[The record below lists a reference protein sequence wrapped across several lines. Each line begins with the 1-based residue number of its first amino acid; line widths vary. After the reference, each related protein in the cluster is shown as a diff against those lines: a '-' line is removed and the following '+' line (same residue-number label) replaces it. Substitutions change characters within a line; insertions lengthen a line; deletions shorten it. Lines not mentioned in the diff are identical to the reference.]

1 MHSLVKHRSLIGQL
15 VWRDLSARYRSSLL
29 GVLWLFIQ
37 PLLQLAVYS
46 FVFQMVLRARWDV
59 VTETGIQVPF
69 GIVLF
74 VGLLLHAVL
83 ADALIRGPSLV
94 TSNPTFVKR
103 VIFPLET
110 LPIVSVAS
118 ALLLLLVSM
127 VLLVIVT
134 LTLVG
139 PLPVAGLLAIVPVLL
154 LGLMALGLAWLMAG
168 LGVYLPDL
176 VQFSPL
182 LATLLLFT
190 APVCYPR
197 GMVPE
202 HYQWLL
208 WLNPLTVPV
217 ENVRSLLFTGAAN
230 WAQLGMYGA
239 AALLALTLGGAA
251 FNKMRGGFAD
261 VI

>member
-1 MHSLVKHRSLIGQL
+1 MRSLVKHKSLIGQL
-15 VWRDLSARYRSSLL
+15 VWRDLSARYRNSML
-29 GVLWLFIQ
+29 GALWLLIQ

-59 VTETGIQVPF
+59 VTEAGAQVPF

-74 VGLLLHAVL
+74 AGLLLHAVI
-83 ADALIRGPSLV
+83 ADALTRGPSLV

-110 LPIVSVAS
+110 LPIVSVIS
-118 ALLLLLVSM
+118 ALVLLLLSL
-127 VLLVIVT
+127 VLLAIVT
-134 LTLVG
+134 FILVG
-139 PLPVAGLLAIVPVLL
+139 PLPIAGLLAIVPVLL
-154 LGLMALGLAWLMAG
+154 LGAIGLGLAWLMAG
-168 LGVYLPDL
+168 LGVYVPDL
-176 VQFSPL
+176 SQFTPL

-190 APVCYPR
+190 APVCYPK

-202 HYQWLL
+202 QYQWLL

-217 ENVRSLLFTGAAN
+217 ENTRSLLFTGVAD
-230 WAQLGMYGA
+230 WAQIGLYGVVA
-239 AALLALTLGGAA
+239 VLVLVLGGVA
-251 FNKMRGGFAD
+251 FKKMRGGFAD